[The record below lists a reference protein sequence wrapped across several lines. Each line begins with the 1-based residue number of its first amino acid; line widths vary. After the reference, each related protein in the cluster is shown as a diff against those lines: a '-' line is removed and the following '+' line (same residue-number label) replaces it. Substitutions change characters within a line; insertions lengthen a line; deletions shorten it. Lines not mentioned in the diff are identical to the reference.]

1 MLHTNKIIVAQNLD
15 LEFLLSK
22 PSCVKSSLV
31 DNKAAVVRGKWTAA
45 GNDSHRISRLGC
57 LKQAYKKLFKTQL
70 KKHCFLFTLLLMSMR
85 VRKNFFHDGAHL
97 WDYNW
102 ELNELK
108 NSRFYPK
115 NLTINFVFF
124 CDCCKTLNFVF
135 KNFETLSSFVGKL
148 LDEN

>member
-57 LKQAYKKLFKTQL
+57 LKQAYKNFRTQL
-70 KKHCFLFTLLLMSMR
+70 KNCFSFTLID
-85 VRKNFFHDGAHL
+85 V
-97 WDYNW
+97 Y
-102 ELNELK
+102 
-108 NSRFYPK
+108 Y
-115 NLTINFVFF
+115 
-124 CDCCKTLNFVF
+124 
-135 KNFETLSSFVGKL
+135 
-148 LDEN
+148 